1 MAFVGTHEYT
11 LDEKGRLVLPA
22 KFRSDFSGAAYLTPH
37 AGCLAL
43 WTPEGFDEMLSRL
56 KEQIRS
62 GEVEAR
68 VRRGLAYNSTKV
80 RPDAQGRVMIP
91 EKLRTLASLEHEVMV
106 CGAID
111 WIEIWNPTTWSEMAP
126 GLDRSVAD
134 AFLQGI
140 GI

>member
-1 MAFVGTHEYT
+1 MAFVGTHEHS

-22 KFRSDFSGAAYLTPH
+22 KFRSYFSGAAYLTPH

-43 WTPEGFDEMLSRL
+43 WTPEGFEEMLSRL
-56 KEQIRS
+56 KEQIRT

-68 VRRGLAYNSTKV
+68 VRRGLAYNSTTV

-111 WIEIWNPTTWSEMAP
+111 WIEIWNPTTLSEMTSD
-126 GLDRSVAD
+126 LDRSVAD
-134 AFLQGI
+134 AFLQGS
-140 GI
+140 GV

>member
-1 MAFVGTHEYT
+1 M
-11 LDEKGRLVLPA
+11 
-22 KFRSDFSGAAYLTPH
+22 
-37 AGCLAL
+37 C
-43 WTPEGFDEMLSRL
+43 
-56 KEQIRS
+56 IRDS
-62 GEVEAR
+62 
-68 VRRGLAYNSTKV
+68 NSTTV

>member
-1 MAFVGTHEYT
+1 MAFVGPHAHS

-22 KFRSDFSGAAYLTPH
+22 KYRSYFSGAAYLTPP

-56 KEQIRS
+56 KEQIRT

-68 VRRGLAYNSTKV
+68 VRRGLAYNSTTV

>member
-1 MAFVGTHEYT
+1 MAFVGTHEHS

-22 KFRSDFSGAAYLTPH
+22 KFRSYFSGAAYLTPH

-43 WTPEGFDEMLSRL
+43 WTPDGFDEMLSRL
-56 KEQIRS
+56 KEQIRT

-68 VRRGLAYNSTKV
+68 VRRGLAYNSTTV

-91 EKLRTLASLEHEVMV
+91 EKLRTLADLEHEVMV

-111 WIEIWNPTTWSEMAP
+111 WIEVWNPARWSEMAP
-126 GLDRSVAD
+126 DLDRSVAA
-134 AFLQGI
+134 AFLQGS

>member
-1 MAFVGTHEYT
+1 MAFVGTHEHS

-56 KEQIRS
+56 KEQIRT

-68 VRRGLAYNSTKV
+68 VRRGLAYNSTTV
-80 RPDAQGRVMIP
+80 RPDAQGRVMLP
-91 EKLRTLASLEHEVMV
+91 ERLRAFARLEHEVVV

-111 WIEIWNPTTWSEMAP
+111 RIEIWNPITWSDMAP
-126 GLDRSVAD
+126 DLDRLVAE
-134 AFLQGI
+134 AMGLTGGI
-140 GI
+140 

>member
-1 MAFVGTHEYT
+1 MAFVGTHEHS

-43 WTPEGFDEMLSRL
+43 WTPDGFDEMLSRL
-56 KEQIRS
+56 KEQIRT

-68 VRRGLAYNSTKV
+68 VRRGLAYNSTTV

-111 WIEIWNPTTWSEMAP
+111 WIEVWNPARWSEMAP
-126 GLDRSVAD
+126 DLDRSVAA
-134 AFLQGI
+134 AFLQGS